1 MQLIETI
8 DGTPKIVEDRFSR
21 VLPED
26 DADLSAVELPQGA
39 LIVSLELWRA
49 RRDELIAR
57 DDELGLWLDA
67 DVPVDDVADEVEHFD
82 LIALDFPHFKDG
94 RSFSK
99 ARLLRERDVFTGR
112 LRAVGDVQYDQ
123 LYFMARC
130 GFDGFEPAETFD
142 IHEAL
147 EGFKKYT
154 VTYQPAV
161 DEEQPLFRRVERS

>member
-8 DGTPKIVEDRFSR
+8 DGTPKIVEDRFTR

-26 DADLSAVELPQGA
+26 DADLSAVELPDGP

-49 RRDELIAR
+49 RRDELKSR
-57 DDELGLWLDA
+57 DDELGLWLES
-67 DVPVDDVADEVEHFD
+67 DVPLDDVTDEVGHFD

-99 ARLLRERDVFTGR
+99 ARLLREREDYEGR

-130 GFDGFEPAETFD
+130 GFDGFEPAQTFD
-142 IHEAL
+142 INEAL
-147 EGFKKYT
+147 EGFKKFT
-154 VTYQPAV
+154 ITYQPAV